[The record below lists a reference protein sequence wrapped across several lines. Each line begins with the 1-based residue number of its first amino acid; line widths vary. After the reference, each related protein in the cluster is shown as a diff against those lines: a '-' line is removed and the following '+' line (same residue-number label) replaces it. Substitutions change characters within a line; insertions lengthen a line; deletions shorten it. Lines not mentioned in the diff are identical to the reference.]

1 MDGWVKVHGV
11 YESGGKSH
19 SMLTYDRYAKEKVLE
34 RTDKRKYAGG
44 CVRKRFFRMNN
55 WQDYTNAYQIIC
67 TGGSKNDC
75 KRSME
80 ISTSI

>member
-55 WQDYTNAYQIIC
+55 
-67 TGGSKNDC
+67 
-75 KRSME
+75 
-80 ISTSI
+80 